1 MSTRALKSAVAI
13 LLLLVLVSG
22 AEAQRRGFG
31 MMRAAPMRP
40 MVSPALVRPAVPHV
54 ATPRTTGVPGRF
66 PGRPATTLATPVTG
80 LPPGAMIGSFRTIPG
95 LTPGQAYANSLLASS
110 VANPFFF
117 RNPFLFG
124 NPYYNPYLYNPYLYN
139 PYVYSGYGYGSLGY
153 GGYGGAFGDAN
164 AYGLS
169 PYGDGNGYGF
179 SNPYVNPYVVNPY
192 VSGVPA
198 GQPSGYGSTGVA
210 TPAAVL
216 AAAGVPA
223 SGDKLEWPLILRILP
238 GADPLRQRIEAVFQ
252 IGASQAA
259 TGTLSSGTPLEMY
272 RAVEKLESLLA
283 RDKHERLTFSSDMY
297 GQAERFLRRLKA
309 AARTIQAVAR
319 AGSSTSAAPS
329 P

>member
-1 MSTRALKSAVAI
+1 
-13 LLLLVLVSG
+13 
-22 AEAQRRGFG
+22 
-31 MMRAAPMRP
+31 
-40 MVSPALVRPAVPHV
+40 
-54 ATPRTTGVPGRF
+54 
-66 PGRPATTLATPVTG
+66 
-80 LPPGAMIGSFRTIPG
+80 MIGSFRSIPG
-95 LTPGQAYANSLLASS
+95 FTPGQAYANSLLASS

-124 NPYYNPYLYNPYLYN
+124 NPFFYNPYLYNPYLYN
-139 PYVYSGYGYGSLGY
+139 PYLYSGYGYGSGY
-153 GGYGGAFGDAN
+153 LPGFGGYGGT
-164 AYGLS
+164 YG
-169 PYGDGNGYGF
+169 YGDGNGYGF

-192 VSGVPA
+192 VNGAPA
-198 GQPSGYGSTGVA
+198 GQPGGFGNAGVA

-223 SGDKLEWPLILRILP
+223 SGDKLDWPLILRILP

-252 IGASQAA
+252 VGASQAA

-297 GQAERFLRRLKA
+297 AQAERFLRRLKA